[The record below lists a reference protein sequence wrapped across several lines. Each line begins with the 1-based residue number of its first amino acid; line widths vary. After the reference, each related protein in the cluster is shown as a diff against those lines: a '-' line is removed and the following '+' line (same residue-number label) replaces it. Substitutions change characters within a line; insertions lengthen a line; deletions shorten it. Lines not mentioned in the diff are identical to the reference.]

1 MNTSEVAKLAAEL
14 RKAAQD
20 LLLCVNTI
28 VGQEQSLAADLLRHF
43 PGRLE
48 LLALRVAPRPQPERP
63 PEWPQWNASG
73 EDHFQ
78 ALLER
83 QQPAVEVATSF
94 GKELIMN
101 RSLHPPR
108 SPKP

>member
-1 MNTSEVAKLAAEL
+1 MNTTEAAELAAEL

-20 LLLCVNTI
+20 LLLCVNVT

-83 QQPAVEVATSF
+83 QRWRLQ
-94 GKELIMN
+94 G
-101 RSLHPPR
+101 RSER
-108 SPKP
+108 SSL

>member
-1 MNTSEVAKLAAEL
+1 MNTTEAAELAAEL

-20 LLLCVNTI
+20 LLLCVNVI

-63 PEWPQWNASG
+63 PERPPEWPQWNASG

-78 ALLER
+78 ALLKRQRWRLER
-83 QQPAVEVATSF
+83 
-94 GKELIMN
+94 
-101 RSLHPPR
+101 RSE
-108 SPKP
+108 SNSS

>member
-1 MNTSEVAKLAAEL
+1 MNTTEAADLAAEL

-20 LLLCVNTI
+20 LLLCVNAI
-28 VGQEQSLAADLLRHF
+28 VGQEQSLATDLLRHF

-48 LLALRVAPRPQPERP
+48 LLALRIAPRPQADMP
-63 PEWPQWNASG
+63 PDWPQWNASG

-83 QQPAVEVATSF
+83 QRWRLQC
-94 GKELIMN
+94 
-101 RSLHPPR
+101 RSERRAL
-108 SPKP
+108 

>member
-43 PGRLE
+43 PGRVGGV
-48 LLALRVAPRPQPERP
+48 ALRMAQRPQPDLPAVGP
-63 PEWPQWNASG
+63 PGDAPGGAAL
-73 EDHFQ
+73 Q

-83 QQPAVEVATSF
+83 QRWRLQR
-94 GKELIMN
+94 
-101 RSLHPPR
+101 RSER
-108 SPKP
+108 SSL

>member
-1 MNTSEVAKLAAEL
+1 MNTIEADALAAEL

-20 LLLCVNTI
+20 LLLCVNAI
-28 VGQEQSLAADLLRHF
+28 VGQEQSLATDLLRHF

-48 LLALRVAPRPQPERP
+48 LLALRIAPRPQADMP
-63 PEWPQWNASG
+63 PDWPQWNASG

-83 QQPAVEVATSF
+83 QRWRLQC
-94 GKELIMN
+94 
-101 RSLHPPR
+101 RSERRAL
-108 SPKP
+108 

>member
-1 MNTSEVAKLAAEL
+1 MNTTEAAELADEL

-48 LLALRVAPRPQPERP
+48 LLALRMAPSPQPDLP
-63 PEWPQWNASG
+63 PEWPQWNAPV

-78 ALLER
+78 TLLER
-83 QQPAVEVATSF
+83 QQWR
-94 GKELIMN
+94 LQ
-101 RSLHPPR
+101 PR
-108 SPKP
+108 SERNSL

>member
-1 MNTSEVAKLAAEL
+1 MTTTEATELAAEL

-48 LLALRVAPRPQPERP
+48 LLALRIAPRPQADMP
-63 PEWPQWNASG
+63 PDWPQWNASG

-83 QQPAVEVATSF
+83 QRWRLQC
-94 GKELIMN
+94 
-101 RSLHPPR
+101 RSERRAL
-108 SPKP
+108 

>member
-28 VGQEQSLAADLLRHF
+28 VGQEQSLDADLLIHF

-48 LLALRVAPRPQPERP
+48 
-63 PEWPQWNASG
+63 
-73 EDHFQ
+73 
-78 ALLER
+78 
-83 QQPAVEVATSF
+83 
-94 GKELIMN
+94 
-101 RSLHPPR
+101 
-108 SPKP
+108 

>member
-1 MNTSEVAKLAAEL
+1 MNTAEAAELAAEL

-20 LLLCVNTI
+20 LQLCVSAI
-28 VGQEQSLAADLLRHF
+28 VSQEESLAADLLRHF

-48 LLALRVAPRPQPERP
+48 LLALRMAPHPEPDPP
-63 PEWPQWNASG
+63 PEWPQWNASV

-83 QQPAVEVATSF
+83 QQWR
-94 GKELIMN
+94 LQR
-101 RSLHPPR
+101 RSERNSL
-108 SPKP
+108 

>member
-43 PGRLE
+43 PVRLE
-48 LLALRVAPRPQPERP
+48 LLALRMAPRPEPDLP
-63 PEWPQWNASG
+63 PEWPPWNAPG

-83 QQPAVEVATSF
+83 QRWRL
-94 GKELIMN
+94 KR
-101 RSLHPPR
+101 RSER
-108 SPKP
+108 SSL

>member
-48 LLALRVAPRPQPERP
+48 LLALRMAQRPRARSAAGVA
-63 PEWPQWNASG
+63 
-73 EDHFQ
+73 
-78 ALLER
+78 
-83 QQPAVEVATSF
+83 AVECA
-94 GKELIMN
+94 
-101 RSLHPPR
+101 R
-108 SPKP
+108 

>member
-48 LLALRVAPRPQPERP
+48 LLALRMAQRPEPDLP
-63 PEWPQWNASG
+63 PEWPQWNASV

-83 QQPAVEVATSF
+83 QRWRLQR
-94 GKELIMN
+94 
-101 RSLHPPR
+101 RSERGSL
-108 SPKP
+108 

>member
-1 MNTSEVAKLAAEL
+1 MNTPEAAELAAEL

-28 VGQEQSLAADLLRHF
+28 VDQEQSLAADLLRHF

-48 LLALRVAPRPQPERP
+48 FLALRIEPRPQADMP
-63 PEWPQWNASG
+63 PDWPQWNASG

-83 QQPAVEVATSF
+83 QRWRL
-94 GKELIMN
+94 KR
-101 RSLHPPR
+101 RSERRTL
-108 SPKP
+108 